1 MNVIIKKKKIGCKL
15 QESYTFFFF
24 LNNTRIIYFSMI
36 SYELFACLFYFIL
49 F

>member
-1 MNVIIKKKKIGCKL
+1 MNVIIKKKKKIGCKL
-15 QESYTFFFF
+15 QESYTFF

-36 SYELFACLFYFIL
+36 SYELFVCLFYFIL